1 MRQWMF
7 AVAGKGLAMR
17 QWMLATAA
25 VAALLTASRAA
36 PAAEEP
42 APAAKT
48 DAVSDSAYTERL
60 KEIRLIEIKYL
71 RANDEKAFQA
81 GREKLLAIDDPAAVK
96 PMVHVLYGENVR
108 YRGLLLEGLTAAAN
122 RGSKLA
128 RAYLQEIAV
137 GDASAANRHRAVG
150 NIKGLSGDPATDR
163 LMAHLAQ
170 DKVAVLRDRAATAL
184 ATLDEKRAIWLLVE
198 QLVTEETRVTGAEIR
213 DAQVALDL
221 RLQMASL
228 DTSINPTGFQT
239 YPITAAVPGGVATF
253 TIELPRVN
261 VVDVATTMS
270 MTDRSVQPTIQRV
283 QIQHPEILAA
293 LKTLTGKDFGFS
305 QAAWQRW
312 LQSPEAA
319 KLAPN
324 WQPFKVPEK

>member
-1 MRQWMF
+1 
-7 AVAGKGLAMR
+7 
-17 QWMLATAA
+17 
-25 VAALLTASRAA
+25 
-36 PAAEEP
+36 
-42 APAAKT
+42 
-48 DAVSDSAYTERL
+48 
-60 KEIRLIEIKYL
+60 
-71 RANDEKAFQA
+71 
-81 GREKLLAIDDPAAVK
+81 
-96 PMVHVLYGENVR
+96 MVHVLYGENVR

-150 NIKGLSGDPATDR
+150 NLKGLSGDPATDR

-198 QLVTEETRVTGAEIR
+198 QLVTEETRVTGVEIR
-213 DAQVALDL
+213 DAQVAFDI
-221 RLQMASL
+221 RMQQCDM
-228 DTSINPTGFQT
+228 PTFRT
-239 YPITAAVPGGVATF
+239 YPITAAGPGGVSTF
-253 TIELPRVN
+253 TIELPQVN
-261 VVDVATTMS
+261 VVDVATTIA
-270 MTDRSVQPTIQRV
+270 MTDRSVQPTVQRV
-283 QIQHPEILAA
+283 QIQHTEILAA

-319 KLAPN
+319 KLVPA
-324 WQPFKVPEK
+324 WQPAITPAEK

>member
-1 MRQWMF
+1 
-7 AVAGKGLAMR
+7 MR
-17 QWMLATAA
+17 QWMLLTAA
-25 VAALLTASRAA
+25 ALVVLLAASRAA

-42 APAAKT
+42 ALAAKA
-48 DAVSDSAYTERL
+48 DAVSDTAYTERL
-60 KEIRLIEIKYL
+60 KEIRLIEMKYL
-71 RANDEKAFQA
+71 RSNDEKTFQA

-108 YRGLLLEGLTAAAN
+108 YRGLLLEGLTVAAN

-128 RAYLQEIAV
+128 RAYLQEVAV
-137 GDASAANRHRAVG
+137 GDSNAANRRRAVD

-163 LMAHLAQ
+163 LMAHVAQ
-170 DKVAVLRDRAATAL
+170 DKVPVLRDRAATAL

-198 QLVTEETRVTGAEIR
+198 QLVTQETRVAGAEVR

-239 YPITAAVPGGVATF
+239 YQITAAVPNGGIAAF

-261 VVDVATTMS
+261 VVDVSTTMS
-270 MTDRSVQPTIQRV
+270 MADRSVQPTVQRV
-283 QIQHPEILAA
+283 QVQHPEILAA
-293 LKTLTGKDFGFS
+293 LKTLTRKDFGYN
-305 QAAWQRW
+305 QAAWQQW

-319 KLAPN
+319 KLIPA
-324 WQPFKVPEK
+324 WELFKAAGK